1 MKFTIVRPL
10 APLLLLVASYAQ
22 GHAVEPRNIGKAVEI
37 TNEVTAAQQNA
48 AKRQL
53 AKQDP
58 VREREI
64 LESARNSR
72 GEFIL
77 ADDTKLVLGPTARL
91 VLDEFVYNPSQTSA
105 NNKVNINLVKGA
117 FRFISGGSGSNAYQI
132 TTPLASLGIRGTKI
146 DGYIADNGR
155 MALLLQRDPSRSTE
169 IEVCSTVQPQNCEL
183 LNVSCHV
190 LYVTPSGRVMPQ
202 QANWDGNMLPD
213 VGLRT
218 AFPFLERRLTV
229 DPVIGCRYADLF
241 TPEPILRKALAPA
254 PIPQPPAPPPAP
266 QPIPFA
272 QIAATVAVPF
282 GLGAIIHYTN
292 DDDGDDPIPLSP

>member
-1 MKFTIVRPL
+1 MLTIVRPL
-10 APLLLLVASYAQ
+10 APLLLLVASHSPSY
-22 GHAVEPRNIGKAVEI
+22 AVEPRNIGTAVEI
-37 TNEVTAAQQNA
+37 TNNVTAALENA
-48 AKRQL
+48 DKRRL

-91 VLDEFVYNPSQTSA
+91 VLDEFVYDPNQSSA
-105 NNKVNINLVKGA
+105 NNRVNINLVKGA
-117 FRFISGGSGSNAYQI
+117 FRFISGGSGQNAYRI
-132 TTPLASLGIRGTKI
+132 TTPLATLGIRGTKI

-155 MALLLQRDPSRSTE
+155 MALLLQRDPGRSTE
-169 IEVCSTVQPQNCEL
+169 VEVCSNVQPQNCEL
-183 LNVSCHV
+183 LNASCHV
-190 LYVTPSGRVMPQ
+190 LYVTPTGTVMPQ

-241 TPEPILRKALAPA
+241 TPPPVLRRAMAPA
-254 PIPQPPAPPPAP
+254 PMPEPPAPPPAP
-266 QPIPFA
+266 EPIPYA
-272 QIAATVAVPF
+272 QIAATVAVPL
-282 GLGAIIHYTN
+282 GLGAIILN
-292 DDDGDDPIPLSP
+292 VSDDDDDIFIPISP